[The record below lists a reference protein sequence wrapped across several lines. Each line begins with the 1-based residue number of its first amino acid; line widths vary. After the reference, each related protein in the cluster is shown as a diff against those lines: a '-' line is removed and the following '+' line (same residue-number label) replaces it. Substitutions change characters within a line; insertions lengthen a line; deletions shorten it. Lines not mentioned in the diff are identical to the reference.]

1 MSKNII
7 RKVKKECEMTKGK
20 NNDFEVVEG
29 EEIIRIGNRNMVK
42 KERKENLQCK

>member
-1 MSKNII
+1 MTN
-7 RKVKKECEMTKGK
+7 RKK
-20 NNDFEVVEG
+20 NDFEVVEG